1 MCASAGGRINTGFF
15 VHLYISLSQAAE
27 CLRCLFAPWAAR
39 FARADRTDKARP
51 RRWLC
56 CDLSALAVGGRA
68 ACLERS
74 SPPLPKARGRLG
86 PCGHG
91 PAECLRCQ
99 FAPRGGELT
108 LALDRAGPSRPRR
121 WFCRDLSG
129 LAERKK
135 PACLGCNP
143 RGRALTSRS
152 SAAFSRRSVAR
163 LARGATPAC
172 RRCVCKCP
180 PAGSAPGGCPSEP
193 PGPGPAPESGRRSSG
208 W

>member
-1 MCASAGGRINTGFF
+1 MLIFP
-15 VHLYISLSQAAE
+15 SQAAE
-27 CLRCLFAPWAAR
+27 CLRCQFAPWAAR

-56 CDLSALAVGGRA
+56 WDLPGLAERKKP

-108 LALDRAGPSRPRR
+108 LALVRGDNARPRRRFRWDVSSFFPAANGPSRASELTARTLPGPLYGPS
-121 WFCRDLSG
+121 RDLARAATHQRDGDFKNLQDILLVNSF
-129 LAERKK
+129 R
-135 PACLGCNP
+135 CLLLNGST
-143 RGRALTSRS
+143 RRSRWDGSRAT
-152 SAAFSRRSVAR
+152 SRRS
-163 LARGATPAC
+163 G
-172 RRCVCKCP
+172 
-180 PAGSAPGGCPSEP
+180 
-193 PGPGPAPESGRRSSG
+193 
-208 W
+208 